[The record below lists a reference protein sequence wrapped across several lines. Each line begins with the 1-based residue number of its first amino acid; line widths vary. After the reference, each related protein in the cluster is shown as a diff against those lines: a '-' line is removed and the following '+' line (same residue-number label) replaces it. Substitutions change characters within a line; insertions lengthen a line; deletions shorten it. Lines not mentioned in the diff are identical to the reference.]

1 MTHPPGRTSRLL
13 GRPAK
18 VVVFG
23 VLATLWACETES
35 VLARAAGHELTV
47 DHVVEMLARE
57 NAMPNQ
63 ADVVDALANLWV
75 DYTLVAVS
83 ASEDPQFTTINLDA
97 LLQPQFNQQ
106 IINLYINSVLRP
118 DTAISEED
126 LRGMWEA
133 DPPADSVRVQHI
145 LLALPDPVTQAQV
158 DSLLEFAAQ
167 LKVRATEG
175 ESFEALAGQ
184 YSEDSGSAIQGGD
197 IGFFSV
203 GVMVPSFEEAAFSMA
218 VGEVSDPVL
227 SPLGLHVIK
236 VTDRKA
242 PSFEAARDSYR
253 DSIIL
258 GRLLETDSIFFA
270 RVDEEDEI
278 EVEAG
283 AVEAMRQLA
292 MNPRVALGA
301 RAASRALVSYRG
313 GSYSASD
320 ALLLLNTR
328 QVDLPAQLAAAPDE
342 ALLELLHTLGQEEVL
357 LARAAEAGISLA
369 EQHVDSLDLLTRQGL
384 VAATDE
390 LGIRGIPRLAGET
403 ADDAIARTLLQILR
417 ELTAG
422 TLNVVPMSG
431 VSWSLRRELDWDI
444 FESAI
449 GATVERVDDLVGS
462 TGMAAPQPVV
472 VPRIDAGRRP
482 PQEHVFPP
490 GLDKP
495 MGFSSERFVLLV
507 ATLFLIPSP
516 GEGQQ
521 LQQGINIVERV
532 VAVVGD
538 SMISQTQI
546 DESLLAMEARGWT
559 RPTGAAELLEA
570 RLEILDQLINLQL
583 IVQEA
588 AKDSLL
594 AVSEEELEDRV
605 QVQVDGQVRQF
616 GTLARLQQA
625 LAEQNMTLA
634 LYREQQ
640 KNLIRQQVLQ
650 ERYFAKRGR
659 SSANVVVTDEEARA
673 YFDENQDLFPD
684 RPETFVIET
693 IQLEPEATDAVK
705 AVALARADSVLGLI
719 LEGGDFA
726 ELAVRFTDEPGD
738 TGGELGWIRKD
749 GSFVEEFEEVAFGIP
764 DGVPSRPVETQ
775 FGYHIIL
782 VERIRGGERR
792 VRHIL
797 FSPEITTSDVE
808 ANDAR
813 AESFADRLRAG
824 ETTILS
830 M

>member
-1 MTHPPGRTSRLL
+1 MTHPPGWTSRPL

-18 VVVFG
+18 VIVFG

-83 ASEDPQFTTINLDA
+83 ASEDPQFATINLDA

-106 IINLYINSVLRP
+106 IINLYMNSVLRP

-145 LLALPDPVTQAQV
+145 LLALPDPATQAQV

-227 SPLGLHVIK
+227 SPLGLHIIK

-292 MNPRVALGA
+292 MDPRAALGA
-301 RAASRALVSYRG
+301 RAASRTLVSYRG

-357 LARAAEAGISLA
+357 LTRAAEAGISLA

-390 LGIRGIPRLAGET
+390 LGIRGIPRLTGET
-403 ADDAIARTLLQILR
+403 ADDAIARTLIQILR

-444 FESAI
+444 FQSGI
-449 GATVERVDDLVGS
+449 GATVERVDDLMGS

-472 VPRIDAGRRP
+472 VPTVPAPATP
-482 PQEHVFPP
+482 PV
-490 GLDKP
+490 LD
-495 MGFSSERFVLLV
+495 S
-507 ATLFLIPSP
+507 A
-516 GEGQQ
+516 
-521 LQQGINIVERV
+521 
-532 VAVVGD
+532 
-538 SMISQTQI
+538 
-546 DESLLAMEARGWT
+546 
-559 RPTGAAELLEA
+559 
-570 RLEILDQLINLQL
+570 
-583 IVQEA
+583 
-588 AKDSLL
+588 
-594 AVSEEELEDRV
+594 
-605 QVQVDGQVRQF
+605 
-616 GTLARLQQA
+616 
-625 LAEQNMTLA
+625 QN
-634 LYREQQ
+634 
-640 KNLIRQQVLQ
+640 
-650 ERYFAKRGR
+650 
-659 SSANVVVTDEEARA
+659 
-673 YFDENQDLFPD
+673 
-684 RPETFVIET
+684 
-693 IQLEPEATDAVK
+693 
-705 AVALARADSVLGLI
+705 
-719 LEGGDFA
+719 
-726 ELAVRFTDEPGD
+726 
-738 TGGELGWIRKD
+738 
-749 GSFVEEFEEVAFGIP
+749 
-764 DGVPSRPVETQ
+764 
-775 FGYHIIL
+775 
-782 VERIRGGERR
+782 
-792 VRHIL
+792 
-797 FSPEITTSDVE
+797 
-808 ANDAR
+808 
-813 AESFADRLRAG
+813 
-824 ETTILS
+824 
-830 M
+830 